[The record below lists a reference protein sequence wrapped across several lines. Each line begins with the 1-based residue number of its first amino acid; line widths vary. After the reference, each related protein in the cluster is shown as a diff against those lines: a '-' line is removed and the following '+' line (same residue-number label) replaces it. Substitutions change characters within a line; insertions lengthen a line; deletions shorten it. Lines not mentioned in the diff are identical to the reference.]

1 MSKCCR
7 WSDPRNLIPAKFN
20 PLKVATC
27 ATPVSDTIKKNN
39 LSIFSNSTPKKTTK
53 IHQKLQSVKANVGI
67 FSRLFIACQ
76 TRNGDLIKYFH
87 AHENQAAPPSLSE
100 NGLLRLSKKTPK
112 IQIQAVY
119 INMLIPATGKRFRD
133 YAIHTLVNRVDIV
146 WYRRK
151 FTSNGIIPG
160 KWATF
165 LQCSEN
171 KAELFPF
178 LSNMVVLEMS
188 HKLVVSTNNDEV
200 ASNEEIDFTT
210 LIPSNIEEADG
221 RMMLL

>member
-1 MSKCCR
+1 MLVFFLVYLLHVR
-7 WSDPRNLIPAKFN
+7 HEMAIW
-20 PLKVATC
+20 
-27 ATPVSDTIKKNN
+27 
-39 LSIFSNSTPKKTTK
+39 LSTF
-53 IHQKLQSVKANVGI
+53 
-67 FSRLFIACQ
+67 F
-76 TRNGDLIKYFH
+76 

-100 NGLLRLSKKTPK
+100 NGLLRLSKKKPK

-133 YAIHTLVNRVDIV
+133 YAIHTLVPYIKNISSNVNRVDIV
-146 WYRRK
+146 WDRYFEDSLKSCTRGQRGAGIRRK
-151 FTSNGIIPG
+151 FTSNGILPG
-160 KWATF
+160 NWATF

-188 HKLVVSTNNDEV
+188 HKLVVATNNDEV

-210 LIPSNIEEADG
+210 LMPSNIEEADG
-221 RMMLL
+221 RIFVLVMHAATNNSLILIKTVDSDGRL